1 MRSGSLLI
9 IGAFALGLWA
19 GPARADEGALDV
31 LDVPLSYRA
40 DFSVSS
46 PRGVYHGKV
55 WHRPGHERRMVETR
69 DGEQSVLIDRTKDAA
84 YLIGKNGGW
93 SIGLSLSSAAALIGG
108 IDSWRV
114 ERSRIG
120 EERVGTIRATRWKAL
135 AQGPRGRFD
144 GEIWTSREGIIVK
157 AEGVISSGDVANQTV
172 SMILTDVKVGPVDPD
187 LLELPQGGMA
197 LDLRQVPPDQVV
209 RTLDRLKPL
218 LERR

>member
-1 MRSGSLLI
+1 LI
-9 IGAFALGLWA
+9 IGAVALGIWA
-19 GPARADEGALDV
+19 GPVRADEGALDV
-31 LDVPLSYRA
+31 LDAPLSYRA

-69 DGEQSVLIDRTKDAA
+69 DGEQAVLIDRAKDAA
-84 YLIGKNGGW
+84 YLIGKNGSW
-93 SIGLSLSSAAALIGG
+93 SVGLSLSSAAALIGG

-135 AQGPRGRFD
+135 AQGPRGQFD
-144 GEIWTSREGIIVK
+144 GEIWTSHEGIIVK
-157 AEGVISSGDVANQTV
+157 ADGVISSSDVPSQAV
-172 SMILTDVKVGPVDPD
+172 SMILSDLKTGPVDPA
-187 LLELPQGGMA
+187 LLDLPQGGMA

-209 RTLDRLKPL
+209 RTLERLKPL
-218 LERR
+218 LEGRSGR